1 MKNGLLILNA
11 VLLVLVGLLF
21 YWHFSSPTPKT
32 EVVQKTS
39 IPATGF
45 KIAYFEMDSLENH
58 FSLVKEIQSE
68 LTRRD
73 EENSR
78 AKMRLKQ
85 MYQNK
90 INSYQQKEMSQV
102 QSENATKEVQ
112 KLETDIRN
120 QMQSMDQDL
129 QDFSVR
135 KQTEVKAKI
144 ESFLKDYN
152 KTKGYSF
159 IFAYEP
165 GFMFYRDTIYNIT
178 NDMIKGL
185 NERYGKKK

>member
-21 YWHFSSPTPKT
+21 YWHFSSPIPKT

-39 IPATGF
+39 VPATGF

-73 EENSR
+73 EENTR